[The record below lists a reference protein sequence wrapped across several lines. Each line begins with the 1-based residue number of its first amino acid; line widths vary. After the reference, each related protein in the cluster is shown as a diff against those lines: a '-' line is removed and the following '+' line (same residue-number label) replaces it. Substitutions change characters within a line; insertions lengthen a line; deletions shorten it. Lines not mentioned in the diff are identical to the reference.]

1 MPLAREFQEIFSFM
15 TDRGVFTPTRS
26 IQGALNS
33 ATQFQAR
40 MNEIFVDLLYK
51 SVIIWI
57 DDLLGHADSEDG
69 WFSVLERVLHLANS
83 YDLKLN
89 IDKCN
94 LFLRQVKF
102 CGRIFRPEGV
112 SHDPNRVKALCAMNI
127 PEKANELQQLLMA
140 SQWMSRSIPEY
151 NKIVSPLQD
160 IFELAMKNQPKR
172 TKSVARGV
180 KLKLFG

>member
-1 MPLAREFQEIFSFM
+1 MLCEATAWRMPFLESIVRNLAGNKFWFLLDAFKGFWIMPLARECQEIFSFM

-33 ATQFQAR
+33 GTQFKAR

-94 LFLRQVKF
+94 LF
-102 CGRIFRPEGV
+102 
-112 SHDPNRVKALCAMNI
+112 
-127 PEKANELQQLLMA
+127 
-140 SQWMSRSIPEY
+140 
-151 NKIVSPLQD
+151 
-160 IFELAMKNQPKR
+160 
-172 TKSVARGV
+172 
-180 KLKLFG
+180 